1 MNIYKIV
8 FVLILCLVVFF
19 TLPFLNKNLGQSQQ
33 NEQIT
38 QKEYKIYPLKFSDL
52 PQAEKERYIN
62 KDDLYEYGGY
72 ITPKSYSEN
81 FAVSEDNGTS
91 ILELLSQ
98 NKALVADNI
107 DLGEKNLALIEKLEA
122 IKSELE
128 NQKSMLNAKNEEL
141 LNRQESQHYENIQR
155 LTKELNEVQ
164 KEGINSISNYEKR
177 IAILENEMVKFRL
190 DVDRNQSNEREAF
203 TEFIRQSD
211 ENQTTLKR
219 QNFELNNDIQAK
231 KLELSTINTEL
242 NTLKTQLQNQQTELE
257 TMQINANK
265 NIKDIQDGFAMQ
277 KTTLEDELSRKSNK
291 IIDLENEIGVLKKEL
306 NASINLA
313 NITKTMFENAEKKSK
328 ELDSTLVGL
337 LSENLDFNKTKKEL
351 ELTSQNL
358 MSEQNKTRSLDKI
371 VSELSSENKELNST
385 IEIKND
391 TIAELMKSV
400 NDLKNIVDI
409 KNTNIRNLEGNAT
422 IAKDELIGTKSEL
435 EKLEKS
441 IKVDA
446 RNYEI
451 LNLQIT
457 ALKKELSNFKKDENI
472 KTNESIKE
480 LEEQLRKNQALLK
493 ENNKTIESLTS
504 QISKTSKDTMSS
516 AEYYKRIEELTQD
529 IEASLNNQD
538 RLEDENANL
547 RAILQTQTK
556 PEVPKKL
563 VFVEKFEC
571 LDMDMQNTPSQMCKN
586 RLSEFLQRYNSNY
599 IYEIIPIVDEKSF
612 AMPYD
617 AKKMLKKD
625 ELNTL
630 NKYVNYGVGKERA
643 MVAAGLIRDEFG
655 DFARI
660 SISSEIVLR
669 SSSRGFIIK
678 AYR

>member
-8 FVLILCLVVFF
+8 FILILCLIVFF
-19 TLPFLNKNLGQSQQ
+19 ALPFLSKNFGQPQQ
-33 NEQIT
+33 NEQTT

-107 DLGEKNLALIEKLEA
+107 DLGEKNLALIEKLEG
-122 IKSELE
+122 IKAELE
-128 NQKSMLNAKNEEL
+128 YQKSMLNAKNEEL
-141 LNRQESQHYENIQR
+141 LSRQESQHYENIQR

-203 TEFIRQSD
+203 AEFARQSD

-242 NTLKTQLQNQQTELE
+242 NALKTQLQNQQTELE

-265 NIKDIQDGFAMQ
+265 SIKDIQDGFVMQ

-291 IIDLENEIGVLKKEL
+291 IIDLENEIGALKKEL

-313 NITKTMFENAEKKSK
+313 NITKTMFENVEKKSK

-351 ELTSQNL
+351 ELISQNL
-358 MSEQNKTRSLDKI
+358 MSEQNKTKSLNKI
-371 VSELSSENKELNST
+371 ISELSSENKELNGT

-409 KNTNIRNLEGNAT
+409 KNINIRNLEGNAT
-422 IAKDELIGTKSEL
+422 IVKDELISAKSEL

-451 LNLQIT
+451 LNLQIA
-457 ALKKELSNFKKDENI
+457 ALKKELSNFKKDESVKI
-472 KTNESIKE
+472 NESIKE
-480 LEEQLRKNQALLK
+480 LEEQLRKNQALLN
-493 ENNKTIESLTS
+493 ENNKTIESLTL
-504 QISKTSKDTMSS
+504 QISKTSKDAMSS

-625 ELNTL
+625 VLNTL

-643 MVAAGLIRDEFG
+643 MVAASLIRDEFG

>member
-8 FVLILCLVVFF
+8 FILILCLIVFF
-19 TLPFLNKNLGQSQQ
+19 ALPFLSKNFGQPQQ
-33 NEQIT
+33 NEQTT

-107 DLGEKNLALIEKLEA
+107 DLGEKNLALIEKLEG
-122 IKSELE
+122 IKAELE
-128 NQKSMLNAKNEEL
+128 YQKSMLNAKNEEL

-203 TEFIRQSD
+203 AEFIRQSD

-242 NTLKTQLQNQQTELE
+242 NALKTQLQNQQTELE

-265 NIKDIQDGFAMQ
+265 SIKDIQDGFVMQ

-291 IIDLENEIGVLKKEL
+291 IIDLENEIGALKKEL

-313 NITKTMFENAEKKSK
+313 NITKTMFENVEKKSK

-351 ELTSQNL
+351 ELISQNL
-358 MSEQNKTRSLDKI
+358 MSEQNKTKSLNKI
-371 VSELSSENKELNST
+371 ISELSSENKELNGT

-422 IAKDELIGTKSEL
+422 IVKDELISAKSEL
-435 EKLEKS
+435 KKLEKS
-441 IKVDA
+441 TKVDA

-451 LNLQIT
+451 LNLQIA
-457 ALKKELSNFKKDENI
+457 ALKKELSNFKKDESVKI
-472 KTNESIKE
+472 NESIKE
-480 LEEQLRKNQALLK
+480 LEEQLRKNQALLN
-493 ENNKTIESLTS
+493 ENNKTIESLTL
-504 QISKTSKDTMSS
+504 QISKTSKDAMSS

-599 IYEIIPIVDEKSF
+599 IYEIVPIVDEKSF

-643 MVAAGLIRDEFG
+643 MVAASLIRDEFG